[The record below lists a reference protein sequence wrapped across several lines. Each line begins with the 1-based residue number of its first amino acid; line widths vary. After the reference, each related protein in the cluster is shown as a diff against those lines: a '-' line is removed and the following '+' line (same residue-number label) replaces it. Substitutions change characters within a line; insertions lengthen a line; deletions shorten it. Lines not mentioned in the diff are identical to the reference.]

1 MRRARVMAGAAVIV
15 SAGLHAGGLI
25 ALAPPEPVSLGGT
38 PQLAMIGNSFED
50 AMAGTLTA
58 TTRPETI
65 TPVAQ
70 PVTAAPAPPA
80 TAQPVTAAALPK
92 VQPVAPIAP
101 TQPDRTASPPPVET
115 VTALAPPPVQ
125 TPDAD
130 TPRPRARPDPA
141 PQGNADR
148 SARRGDTGGQPQG
161 RSSITSQGTEGQSAS
176 DGRAVAEYP
185 QQVNRHLSRLR
196 RPATR
201 FSGAA
206 VIAFTVAGNG
216 GLSALSVARSSGDA
230 GFDQLALAHVQRA
243 APFPPPP
250 AGAQRSFNVT
260 VQGR

>member
-1 MRRARVMAGAAVIV
+1 MRHARVMAGAAVVV
-15 SAGLHAGGLI
+15 SVGLHAGGLI

-50 AMAGTLTA
+50 AAAGTLTA
-58 TTRPETI
+58 VTTPETI
-65 TPVAQ
+65 N
-70 PVTAAPAPPA
+70 PVTPTA

-92 VQPVAPIAP
+92 VQPVLPVAA
-101 TQPDRTASPPPVET
+101 TRPDRAASAPVET
-115 VTALAPPPVQ
+115 VAAIEPPAVQ

-130 TPRPRARPDPA
+130 TPRPRARPEPA
-141 PQGNADR
+141 PQGNAER

-161 RSSITSQGTEGQSAS
+161 RSTSTSRGNEGMSAS

-201 FSGAA
+201 FGGTA
-206 VIAFTVAGNG
+206 VIAFTVGGNG
-216 GLSALSVARSSGDA
+216 GLAALSVARSSGNAD
-230 GFDQLALAHVQRA
+230 FDRLALAHVQRA

-250 AGAQRSFNVT
+250 SGAQRSFNVT